1 VKLHRLALTH
11 FKGVAD
17 REVTF
22 PDSGVVVLEGANEIG
37 KTSMIEALDLLLE
50 EKDSSKK
57 RQVTAMQPVGHDVAS
72 VIEVEM
78 SSGPYRFTYRKQWFK
93 QPSTVLTINVPRY
106 EQLTGVAA
114 HERVTA
120 ILRETTDLAL
130 WKALRLMQA
139 TPLIQCD
146 LAGSTALATAL
157 DDAAGQSS
165 DAGSEGDS
173 LVQAAESMYT
183 TYFTSR
189 TGSKTSAYRAA
200 EERLASTLQAE
211 AAAER
216 AMEEVQQDVDR
227 HGLLVDD
234 LTQCEHE
241 LEEARA
247 ERDALAEQ
255 WQRIAVLVAQAE
267 QAERATVA
275 ARREHT
281 REGERRDDRA
291 QLVTGLAEH
300 EVALAEQVGQVERL
314 SAELAPQA
322 EGLAAQV
329 SRHKAALVVQ
339 ENARA
344 VAATA
349 AGDHG
354 HLREVADLTALTLR
368 VQRLDA
374 LSGERALAHS
384 RLSRLLI
391 DKALLAKI
399 EKAHH
404 AVELARVEQRVGSAL
419 LTVTALANG
428 QVLEVDGQQVTLETN
443 ETVER
448 SLSEPFD
455 VVVPGALRF
464 TLQPEYG
471 AKARADKVAAL
482 QTALT
487 EVLRQAGAD
496 DFEAARDLHEQR
508 RTAEAAKAR
517 AEEQQADLL
526 DGEKIEDLRDQ
537 LQALRDSTAAYAES
551 RPVDTPLPGN
561 LTTAATAAAE
571 AQAVYETARTEV
583 TSLSATVEA
592 VRSTVEQVRLD
603 LTRIEVLRD
612 ARSDQLT
619 AERARLAVARETTP
633 DVTLEARVAESKAVL
648 DEAEDAERGL
658 AAQLTGEDPNSLK
671 VRLES
676 ASTALP
682 GRESRG
688 QSLRDERVRIEAR
701 LEQAGSQGRQEL
713 YDSAMTEFEH
723 AQRAH
728 AAIDRRAQA
737 ARLLHETLQRHR
749 TEAKRAYVE
758 PFTKAVTRLGRV
770 VYGADFAIEVDET
783 LCIGARV
790 LDGRRIEFDALS
802 TGAKEQLAV
811 ITRLACATLIDGEQG
826 VPVVIDDALGYSD
839 PAKLKRICATFS
851 LLGKGSQVVLLTC
864 TPGRYAAIGA
874 AEVIRL

>member
-57 RQVTAMQPVGHDVAS
+57 RRVTAMQPVGHDVAS

-78 SSGPYRFTYRKQWFK
+78 SSASYRFTYRKQWFK
-93 QPSTVLTINVPRY
+93 QPSTVLTINAPRY

-173 LVQAAESMYT
+173 LVQAAESVYT
-183 TYFTSR
+183 TYFTLR
-189 TGSKTSAYRAA
+189 TGSRTSAYRAA
-200 EERLASTLQAE
+200 EERLVATRQAE

-234 LTQCEHE
+234 LAQCEHE
-241 LEEARA
+241 LDEARA
-247 ERDALAEQ
+247 EHDALAEQ
-255 WQRIAVLVAQAE
+255 WQRIAALVAQAE
-267 QAERATVA
+267 HAERATVSA
-275 ARREHT
+275 GREHA
-281 REGERRDDRA
+281 REVERRDDRA
-291 QLVTGLAEH
+291 QFVAGLAEQ
-300 EVALAEQVGQVERL
+300 EVALAQQVEQVERL

-322 EGLAAQV
+322 EGLAARV
-329 SRHKAALVVQ
+329 SRHEAALVVQ
-339 ENARA
+339 ESARA
-344 VAATA
+344 VADTA

-374 LSGERALAHS
+374 LSGQRAQAHS
-384 RLSRLLI
+384 RLSQLPI

-404 AVELARVEQRVGSAL
+404 AVALARVEQRAGSAL

-428 QVLEVDGQQVTLETN
+428 QILEVDGQQVTLGTD

-464 TLQPEYG
+464 TLQPESG
-471 AKARADKVAAL
+471 AQARADKVAAL
-482 QTALT
+482 QTALA

-526 DGEKIEDLRDQ
+526 DGERLEDLRDQ
-537 LQALRDSTAAYAES
+537 LQALRDSTTAYAES
-551 RPVDTPLPGN
+551 RPADTPLPGN

-571 AQAVYETARTEV
+571 AQAAYEAARTEV

-592 VRSTVEQVRLD
+592 VRSTVEQVRLE

-612 ARSDQLT
+612 AMSDQLT
-619 AERARLAVARETTP
+619 AERARLAVVRETTP
-633 DVTLEARVAESKAVL
+633 DSTLEARVAEAKAVL
-648 DEAEDAERGL
+648 DEAEAAEREL
-658 AAQLTGEDPNSLK
+658 AAQLTGQDPDSLK
-671 VRLES
+671 VRLDS
-676 ASTALP
+676 AATALP
-682 GRESRG
+682 GRESRW

-701 LEQAGSQGRQEL
+701 LEQTGSQGRQEL
-713 YDSAMTEFEH
+713 YDTAMTEFEH

-758 PFTKAVTRLGRV
+758 PFTEAVTRLGRV
-770 VYGADFAIEVDET
+770 VYGADFAVEVDET

-811 ITRLACATLIDGEQG
+811 ITRLACATLVDGEQG
-826 VPVVIDDALGYSD
+826 VPVIIDDALGYSD

-851 LLGKGSQVVLLTC
+851 LLGKSSQLVLLTC